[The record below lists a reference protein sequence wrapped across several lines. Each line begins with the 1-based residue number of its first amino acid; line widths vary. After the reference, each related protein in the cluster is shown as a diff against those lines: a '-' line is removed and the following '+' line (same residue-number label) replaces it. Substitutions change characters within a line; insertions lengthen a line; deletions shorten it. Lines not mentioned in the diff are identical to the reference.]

1 MDESF
6 STHYQIHHLNSVIA
20 TSYLKGGVSQKYRGV
35 PHKYTLINLAVM
47 LNYLDEKISISI
59 Y

>member
-6 STHYQIHHLNSVIA
+6 STHYQMRHSNSVIA

-35 PHKYTLINLAVM
+35 LHKYTLINL
-47 LNYLDEKISISI
+47 LLDI
-59 Y
+59 YFLYKK

>member
-6 STHYQIHHLNSVIA
+6 STHYQIHHLNSVVD
-20 TSYLKGGVSQKYRGV
+20 SSNMKGGVSQKYRGV
-35 PHKYTLINLAVM
+35 SHKHTLINKAMM

>member
-6 STHYQIHHLNSVIA
+6 SAQYQIHHLNSLIIS
-20 TSYLKGGVSQKYRGV
+20 SYLKGGVSQKYRGV
-35 PHKYTLINLAVM
+35 SQKYTLINLAVM
-47 LNYLDEKISISI
+47 LNYLDEKISIRI

>member
-6 STHYQIHHLNSVIA
+6 STHYQMRHLNLVIA

-35 PHKYTLINLAVM
+35 SQKYTLIN
-47 LNYLDEKISISI
+47 
-59 Y
+59 

>member
-20 TSYLKGGVSQKYRGV
+20 SSYLKGWVLQKYRGVSQKYIFEN
-35 PHKYTLINLAVM
+35 KFWM
-47 LNYLDEKISISI
+47 LNFTFQGA
-59 Y
+59 

>member
-6 STHYQIHHLNSVIA
+6 STHYQMRHLNSVIA

-35 PHKYTLINLAVM
+35 SQKYTSMMYTRMVNLYTV
-47 LNYLDEKISISI
+47 LVTNL
-59 Y
+59 

>member
-20 TSYLKGGVSQKYRGV
+20 SSYLKGGVSQKYRGV
-35 PHKYTLINLAVM
+35 SQKYRVGRVLLTNL
-47 LNYLDEKISISI
+47 
-59 Y
+59 

>member
-35 PHKYTLINLAVM
+35 SQKNAHIFLQSLSYSSKL
-47 LNYLDEKISISI
+47 
-59 Y
+59 

>member
-6 STHYQIHHLNSVIA
+6 STHYQMRHLNSVIA

-35 PHKYTLINLAVM
+35 LHKYTLINKAVM
-47 LNYLDEKISISI
+47 LN
-59 Y
+59 

>member
-35 PHKYTLINLAVM
+35 SQKYTSMMYTRMVNLYTV
-47 LNYLDEKISISI
+47 LVTNL
-59 Y
+59 